1 MLRPVRVPGP
11 GGLNT
16 GEQGGVAAAGKA
28 PKLSEWSLSGV
39 WGGGEALGAEHEQGL
54 GRSRGEG
61 RREGEQVGR
70 TVEAS

>member
-16 GEQGGVAAAGKA
+16 GEQGGVAATGKA

-39 WGGGEALGAEHEQGL
+39 WGGGEV
-54 GRSRGEG
+54 EG